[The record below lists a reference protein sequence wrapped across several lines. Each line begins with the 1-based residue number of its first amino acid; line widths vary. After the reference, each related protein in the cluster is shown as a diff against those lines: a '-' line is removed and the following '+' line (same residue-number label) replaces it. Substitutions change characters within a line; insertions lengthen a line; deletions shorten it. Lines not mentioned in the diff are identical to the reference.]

1 MILIKNNW
9 EEVRYLQDAADLVR
23 YYYHSELANE
33 IEKLIPWYTNEDY
46 YELLEK
52 VKDLENENENIKDEN
67 YYLDSQNDEL
77 RAQIEELEDRLNSW
91 KDGKTSMIN

>member
-1 MILIKNNW
+1 MILIKNNQ
-9 EEVRYLQDAADLVR
+9 EEVRDLQDAADLVR

-33 IEKLIPWYTNEDY
+33 IEKLIQGYTNEDY

-77 RAQIEELEDRLNSW
+77 RAQIEELEDRLNS
-91 KDGKTSMIN
+91 

>member
-9 EEVRYLQDAADLVR
+9 EEVRDLQDAADLVR

-33 IEKLIPWYTNEDY
+33 IEKLIPEYTNEDY

-77 RAQIEELEDRLNSW
+77 RAQIEELEDRLNS
-91 KDGKTSMIN
+91 

>member
-1 MILIKNNW
+1 MILIECNY
-9 EEVRYLQDAADLVR
+9 EEVRDLQDASDLVR

-33 IEKLIPWYTNEDY
+33 IEKLIPGYTNEDY

-77 RAQIEELEDRLNSW
+77 RAQIEELEDRLNS
-91 KDGKTSMIN
+91 

>member
-1 MILIKNNW
+1 MILIEGNW
-9 EEVRYLQDAADLVR
+9 EEVNDLQDAADLVR

-33 IEKLIPWYTNEDY
+33 IEKLIPGYTNEDY

-77 RAQIEELEDRLNSW
+77 RAQIEELEDRLNS
-91 KDGKTSMIN
+91 

>member
-1 MILIKNNW
+1 MYHQKMRNKMILIECNY
-9 EEVRYLQDAADLVR
+9 EEVRDLQDASDLVR

-33 IEKLIPWYTNEDY
+33 IEKLIPGYTNEDY

-77 RAQIEELEDRLNSW
+77 RAQIEELEDRLNS
-91 KDGKTSMIN
+91 

>member
-1 MILIKNNW
+1 MILIEGNW
-9 EEVRYLQDAADLVR
+9 EEVNDLQDAADLVR

-33 IEKLIPWYTNEDY
+33 IEKLIPGYTNEDY

-77 RAQIEELEDRLNSW
+77 RAQI
-91 KDGKTSMIN
+91 

>member
-9 EEVRYLQDAADLVR
+9 EEVMDLQDAADLVR

-33 IEKLIPWYTNEDY
+33 IEKLIPGYTNEDY

-52 VKDLENENENIKDEN
+52 VKDLENENEKLQDEN
-67 YYLDSQNDEL
+67 NFLDLENDRL
-77 RAQIEELEDRLNSW
+77 REEIEKLEDALHE
-91 KDGKTSMIN
+91 IE

>member
-1 MILIKNNW
+1 MILIEGNY
-9 EEVRYLQDAADLVR
+9 EEVRDLQDASDLVR

-33 IEKLIPWYTNEDY
+33 IEKLIPGYTNEDY

-77 RAQIEELEDRLNSW
+77 RAQIEELEDRLNS
-91 KDGKTSMIN
+91 

>member
-1 MILIKNNW
+1 MILIKNNQ
-9 EEVRYLQDAADLVR
+9 EEVRDLQDAADLVR

-33 IEKLIPWYTNEDY
+33 IEKLIQGYTNEDY

-52 VKDLENENENIKDEN
+52 VKDLETENENIKDEN

-77 RAQIEELEDRLNSW
+77 RAQIEELEDRLNS
-91 KDGKTSMIN
+91 